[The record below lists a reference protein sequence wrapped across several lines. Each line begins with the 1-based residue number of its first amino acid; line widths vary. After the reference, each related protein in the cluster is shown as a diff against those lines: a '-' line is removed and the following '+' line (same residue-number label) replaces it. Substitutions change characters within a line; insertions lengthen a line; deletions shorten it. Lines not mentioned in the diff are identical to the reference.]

1 MQKSCCTRWNRG
13 KYGDPWLTKKKK
25 KKKKKEKEKR
35 KKERKMRKKGEEKNR
50 TRSSTRRKIEISI
63 GLDVTMMLEYS
74 CPNGN
79 AFAGSLHLSV
89 FHDPLHCRYNRSTEL
104 VIRRRESRRI
114 FPRELFAGQQIG
126 NCNYIVHYCEGA
138 RLIALDTIVGDTYTG
153 CPKSISNDLHEAFY
167 EFGSNVLWKCRGI
180 FRSWYF

>member
-13 KYGDPWLTKKKK
+13 KYGDPWLKKKK
-25 KKKKKEKEKR
+25 KKKNKR
-35 KKERKMRKKGEEKNR
+35 KKRRRENR

-104 VIRRRESRRI
+104 VTLAGENPEFFHRNYLPGNRSGVAIISYIIAKGEINCTRYDTEWYVYRGTPGGNRMISTMHFATLDQTCYESIETFFI
-114 FPRELFAGQQIG
+114 FSSFDYPL
-126 NCNYIVHYCEGA
+126 
-138 RLIALDTIVGDTYTG
+138 
-153 CPKSISNDLHEAFY
+153 
-167 EFGSNVLWKCRGI
+167 
-180 FRSWYF
+180 